1 MSRLIL
7 APMEGLA
14 DFVLRD
20 VLTRIGGF
28 DGAVSEF
35 VRVSGSV
42 LPRRTYERLCPEVQN
57 GCRTAAGTPMVIQL
71 LGSEPELMG
80 LNAVQAATLSPYG
93 VDLNFGCPAKTV
105 NKSGGGAMLLADPGR
120 AYLPAE
126 GLQPLVRHAVTTSL
140 ELEDRTLREVTIH
153 RLLP

>member
-1 MSRLIL
+1 MRPLPTL
-7 APMEGLA
+7 DAA
-14 DFVLRD
+14 DFAARPSESGDENAALTALGDAVRFAPAD
-20 VLTRIGGF
+20 VT
-28 DGAVSEF
+28 DEA
-35 VRVSGSV
+35 
-42 LPRRTYERLCPEVQN
+42 
-57 GCRTAAGTPMVIQL
+57 
-71 LGSEPELMG
+71 
-80 LNAVQAATLSPYG
+80 AVQAATLSPYG

-126 GLQPLVRHAVTTSL
+126 GLQPLVRHAVATSL